1 MSQNRALSG
10 LMLLVPAPHG
20 LSGYGVWGSLAAR
33 GARPQPQCW
42 GGPTQLLPPAAC
54 ADSPQGEGSCPG
66 AQPGI
71 RGIYK
76 SRLVQAPA
84 SCLITTCCHTMLGG
98 LGKLAAEGLAHRTEK
113 ATEEAVHVVEGVVKE
128 VIDHAKEAGEKAIA
142 DALKKAHESGDKV
155 VKEVTETVTNTV
167 TNAVTHA
174 AEGLGKLGQ

>member
-113 ATEEAVHVVEGVVKE
+113 ATEEA
-128 VIDHAKEAGEKAIA
+128 AIA

>member
-1 MSQNRALSG
+1 MARVG
-10 LMLLVPAPHG
+10 LWPCDTEFLLPPAPLPKASQHHSG
-20 LSGYGVWGSLAAR
+20 MWESLDSLSL
-33 GARPQPQCW
+33 C
-42 GGPTQLLPPAAC
+42 QLLPPAAC

>member
-1 MSQNRALSG
+1 MSQNRALSS
-10 LMLLVPAPHG
+10 LMLPVPAPHG
-20 LSGYGVWGSLAAR
+20 VSGYGVWGFHVAR
-33 GARPQPQCW
+33 GALCQAQNW
-42 GGPTQLLPPAAC
+42 GGPTQLLPPEPVLTHHQREC
-54 ADSPQGEGSCPG
+54 SCPR

-142 DALKKAHESGDKV
+142 DALKKAHESGEKV